1 MNISQMK
8 VRDIKPYEKNAKK
21 HDKRQIDNVAESI
34 SRFGFAQPLVVD
46 KDDVLIIGHCRLLA
60 AKKLKIKEVPVVRMD
75 DLTEEQV
82 NQLRLLDNKLNESEW
97 DMDLLA
103 PEVEELDWEGFDI
116 DWEIPE
122 IADEEGEQEIAEDE
136 YTEDVP
142 SMTNMGEIWQLGE
155 HRLLIGSSTN
165 DEDVKR
171 LMAGDKAKILFTSP
185 PYSDMREY
193 NGGKDLSVDSI
204 SQFIKCYR
212 PYTSYQCVNLGIQFR
227 NSEINQ
233 YWNEYI
239 DVAKSAG
246 YKLMAWNVWD
256 KTMCGSIGQ
265 QKTFFPTRHEW
276 IFVFGTEYF
285 DLNLTKPKKE
295 ASINK
300 KRNERKVRQPD
311 GTTKYSS
318 VGDTSHLYKK
328 MESVSIIQSEQGSIR
343 HEHPAVFPVAL
354 PSEYIQAMTKEGD
367 VIIEPFGGSGTTLIA
382 CEELNR
388 KCRIMELDCHYADVI
403 IARWEKLTG
412 KKAVRIDE

>member
-265 QKTFFPTRHEW
+265 QKTFFPTRHER
-276 IFVFGTEYF
+276 IFDFGTEYF